1 MRAAD
6 VTLDVAQP
14 RSAEAARESTM
25 PRTLS
30 PEEAVQLRSFERRR
44 HDQLAE
50 GYAAFFAPV
59 TALAIAPLLEAVRA
73 GPGIGLLDVATGS
86 GALAAEAARRGA
98 SVVAVDLSPGMLE
111 VARRR
116 HPGIDFRVG
125 EVEHLPL
132 PDGAVDAVTCAFGIG
147 HFPYPEAAVAECLR
161 TLKRGG
167 RIAFSWW
174 DRSDRQRIQGLIRE
188 AVAEVGAP
196 PPAEVPQAHS
206 TLRFSDPDEF
216 RRLLVGAG
224 LDDVTLHDHGGK
236 HLLADMD
243 ALWRGA
249 VGGMALTSALIVDQE
264 PAMQASIRAALFRR
278 AAVYKTDRGL
288 ELPIAFRI
296 GAGRKPGRSCRP
308 ATRRG

>member
-1 MRAAD
+1 
-6 VTLDVAQP
+6 
-14 RSAEAARESTM
+14 M
-25 PRTLS
+25 PTTLS
-30 PEEAVQLRSFERRR
+30 PEDAAQLRTYERRR
-44 HDQLAE
+44 HDALAE
-50 GYAAFFAPV
+50 GYAGFFAPV
-59 TALAIAPLLEAVRA
+59 TALAIAPLLEAVRV
-73 GPGIGLLDVATGS
+73 GPGTRLLDVATGS
-86 GALAAEAARRGA
+86 GALAGEAARRGA
-98 SVVAVDLSPGMLE
+98 QVVGVDLSTGMLE
-111 VARRR
+111 IARRLN
-116 HPGIDFRVG
+116 PGLDFRVG

-132 PDGAVDAVTCAFGIG
+132 PDGAVDAVACAFGLG

-161 TLKRGG
+161 TLKPGG

-224 LDDVTLHDHGGK
+224 LDDVTIQDHSAT
-236 HLLADMD
+236 HLVADMD

-249 VGGMALTSALIVDQE
+249 VGGMALTSALIVDQD
-264 PAMQASIRAALFRR
+264 AATQAAIRAALERR

-296 GAGRKPGRSCRP
+296 AAGRKPG
-308 ATRRG
+308 